1 MFDEREGREESGEGR
16 CVTPAL
22 PIVATSM
29 SSSISQHEAEVEQR
43 VKRQKWAATL
53 RISSKTSRRR
63 RHFFREIEALFEN
76 ETGRDGERKGKKE
89 R

>member
-43 VKRQKWAATL
+43 VKRQK
-53 RISSKTSRRR
+53 
-63 RHFFREIEALFEN
+63 
-76 ETGRDGERKGKKE
+76 
-89 R
+89 